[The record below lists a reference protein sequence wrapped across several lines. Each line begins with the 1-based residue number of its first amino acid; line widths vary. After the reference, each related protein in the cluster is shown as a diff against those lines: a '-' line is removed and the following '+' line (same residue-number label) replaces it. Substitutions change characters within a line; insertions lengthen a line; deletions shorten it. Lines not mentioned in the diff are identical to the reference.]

1 MNRQIT
7 ILQKLGEGT
16 EYTIRQLAVLCETSY
31 KTMQDDLWNLNA
43 VLEKKGFQTR
53 IAIQSGKGVV
63 LEQADRGEIDAL
75 IG

>member
-31 KTMQDDLWNLNA
+31 KMMQDRAMGFERSSGKEEMSDPDNYSEW
-43 VLEKKGFQTR
+43 KKG
-53 IAIQSGKGVV
+53 
-63 LEQADRGEIDAL
+63 
-75 IG
+75 